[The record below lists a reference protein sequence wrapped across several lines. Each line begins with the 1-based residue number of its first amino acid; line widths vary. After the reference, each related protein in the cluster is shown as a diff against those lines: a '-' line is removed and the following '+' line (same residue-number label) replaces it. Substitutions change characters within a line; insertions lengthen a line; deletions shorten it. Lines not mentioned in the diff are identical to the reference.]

1 MKNYTFFGKNI
12 RKTGE
17 FYFTNLS
24 FCYSV
29 IGYDRHKCPYSG
41 HIHEVTVKYRL
52 LPAE

>member
-24 FCYSV
+24 FCAIVLYDMTDTSV
-29 IGYDRHKCPYSG
+29 HTADIYMK
-41 HIHEVTVKYRL
+41 
-52 LPAE
+52 

>member
-24 FCYSV
+24 FCAIV
-29 IGYDRHKCPYSG
+29 
-41 HIHEVTVKYRL
+41 L
-52 LPAE
+52 